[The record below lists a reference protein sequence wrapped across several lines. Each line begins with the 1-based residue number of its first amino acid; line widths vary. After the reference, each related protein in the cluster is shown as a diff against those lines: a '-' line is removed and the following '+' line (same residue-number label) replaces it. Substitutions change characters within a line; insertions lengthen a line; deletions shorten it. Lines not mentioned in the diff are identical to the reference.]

1 MTESKKLKEVKLVY
15 YNQQKTLSNGHP
27 KIDRIIKIEHVMCT
41 IIILRKPIAMAACKE
56 STYSVRD
63 SPGLVACEHTL
74 LFGQAK

>member
-15 YNQQKTLSNGHP
+15 YNQQKTLSNGHR

-41 IIILRKPIAMAACKE
+41 ILRKPIAMAACKE
-56 STYSVRD
+56 SPYSVRD
-63 SPGLVACEHTL
+63 SPGLVACEHAL